1 MSCVHIHNYF
11 DEPVYIQY
19 FNFIDA
25 PIVHITPS
33 KSPYVTAVGP
43 RFLLHCSADGLPSP
57 SVQWYKN
64 GQLFTAMS
72 LKSTQNVY
80 VSRSSSS
87 DSALYECIATNYPG
101 NEKEERKTAIDFQG
115 TYAWCI

>member
-1 MSCVHIHNYF
+1 MYVYTYC

-25 PIVHITPS
+25 PFVHITPS
-33 KSPYVTAVGP
+33 KSPYVTEVGP

-64 GQLFTAMS
+64 GQPFTAMS

-87 DSALYECIATNYPG
+87 DSALYECIATNFPG

-115 TYAWCI
+115 TYA